1 MAVVED
7 FDFRTSR
14 GCLESQHFL
23 ENSTGAQ
30 ENDNKKHAFYSVR
43 LPKPMET
50 AAVIHE
56 LM

>member
-30 ENDNKKHAFYSVR
+30 ENDNKNTHFTVYVYQNQWK
-43 LPKPMET
+43 LQP
-50 AAVIHE
+50 
-56 LM
+56 